1 MNISVISP
9 FYNEEAIL
17 EKSIRRTYED
27 LARLEGS
34 WEWIIVNDGS
44 VDASLEIARQMAGTL
59 PHIRVVSYP
68 VHRGRGRALREGIR
82 KACGDIVVTTEVD
95 SSWTG
100 DVVARLVATLR
111 EKPDVDAVIA
121 SPLAKGG
128 AFKNV
133 PWKRKWMSI
142 AGNWLIRLFFTKRIT
157 MNTGMTRGYRRQIIQ
172 LLPLEEDG
180 KEFHLEVLLKLLSLN
195 CRVEEIPAVLQWK
208 EEALLAAGKVRP
220 RRHDVKGLIH
230 THMLFAV
237 FANPIRY
244 FWLLSVLCGLMAAGA
259 LGWGLYNFTVGGIAA
274 YLVLLS
280 LSLFIAAL
288 LFFGLGIVTAQNR
301 SLEKESW
308 RIRMALNERAALDA
322 AREPDELS
330 Y

>member
-1 MNISVISP
+1 VISVISP

-17 EKSIRRTYED
+17 EQSILRTYEE
-27 LARLEGS
+27 LSRLEGR
-34 WEWIIVNDGS
+34 WEWIVVNDGS
-44 VDASLEIARQMAGTL
+44 VDASLEIARRMAGTL
-59 PHIRVVSYP
+59 EHLRVVSYP

-82 KACGDIVVTTEVD
+82 KAGGDIVVTTEVD

-100 DVVARLVATLR
+100 DVVARLADTLR
-111 EKPDVDAVIA
+111 RRPDLDAVIA
-121 SPLAKGG
+121 SPNARGG
-128 AFKNV
+128 AYRNV

-142 AGNWLIRLFFTKRIT
+142 AGNGLIRLFFTKKIT
-157 MNTGMTRGYRRQIIQ
+157 MNTGMTRAYRRDIIQ
-172 LLPLEEDG
+172 GLPLEEDG

-195 CRVEEIPAVLQWK
+195 CRVEEIPAVLEWK
-208 EEALLAAGKVRP
+208 EDRLLAAGMVRP
-220 RRHDVKGLIH
+220 RRHDVRGLIH

-244 FWLLSVLCGLMAAGA
+244 FWLLSLLCGVVGTGA
-259 LGWGLYNFTVGGIAA
+259 LGWGLYNFAVGGVAA

-308 RIRMALNERAALDA
+308 RIRMALNQRDVVDA
-322 AREPDELS
+322 ARERDELS